1 MVQFPED
8 SDSSSF
14 LYLQPRLDR
23 PMNSVACIV
32 PYYKD
37 QGTLIHTL
45 RSLVAQTLPLD
56 QIILINDGCNLS
68 DREIGSIKDACQG
81 FSGEL
86 IWVCLIQNSGVSTA
100 RNMGLGLCNSSHV
113 AFCDSDEIW
122 HIQKNE
128 LQMSILDNSPDL
140 GLVCFED
147 MRSAS
152 PDLTTWESHQN
163 RFSDLNIWEFILKNP
178 IILSS
183 VCCRFEP
190 NIRFDERLV
199 VAEDLNLWFCLIRQR
214 RIKVRKYPIGMVFPL
229 FGRYR
234 MSGLSG
240 HADKMLIS
248 LLAVFSFWCFKGSG
262 DLRGR
267 LAILVGLIFVVPR
280 VMVSC
285 CLRVYHGLCR

>member
-1 MVQFPED
+1 MVQLAGVSGF
-8 SDSSSF
+8 SSL
-14 LYLQPRLDR
+14 LYLQPRLDH

-32 PYYKD
+32 PYYND
-37 QGTLIHTL
+37 QGTLIYTL
-45 RSLVAQTLPLD
+45 RSLAAQTLPLD

-68 DREIGSIKDACQG
+68 DREVRSIEDTCRG
-81 FSGEL
+81 FSGDF
-86 IWVCLIQNSGVSTA
+86 IWVCLIKNSGVSAA
-100 RNMGLGLCNSSHV
+100 RNMGLTLCDSNYV

-128 LQMSILDNSPDL
+128 LQMSILQNSPNI

-147 MRSAS
+147 MPSDSSELPAC
-152 PDLTTWESHQN
+152 ESFQN
-163 RFSDLNIWEFILKNP
+163 KFSNLDIWDFILKNP

-190 NIRFDERLV
+190 GIRFDERLL

-214 RIKVRKYPIGMVFPL
+214 RMKVRKYHIGMVSPF

-240 HADKMLIS
+240 DVDRMLAS
-248 LLAVFSFWCFKGSG
+248 LLAVFSFWCFRGSG

-267 LAILVGLIFVVPR
+267 LAMLCGLILVVPR
-280 VMVSC
+280 VIVSC
-285 CLRVYHGLCR
+285 CLRVYHELCG